1 MKYDMDDLAVLIP
14 VRVESL
20 VRLENLL
27 SVVRYLQ
34 THFSLDIKVWEADAF
49 NNQFLERLLPP
60 DVEYKFIQDEDPVF
74 YRTRYIN
81 DMVVDTQKKF
91 VAIWDADVVFPVIQV
106 HSALETLRTEEAT
119 FVYPYDGIFLDTS
132 PIVRQMFIESGDVD
146 MLWNLR
152 GFMHAPY
159 GTDMR
164 GGAFLANREAYIKA
178 GMENENFYGW
188 GPEDWERIERWKNL
202 DYRIKTIDGV
212 LFHLTHPRDMNGK
225 HNSEGQ
231 RKITTQEKDK
241 ICFSSAEEIRQHLNL
256 KNYLCAK
263 VFLIISNSTRW
274 TVVPPR

>member
-106 HSALETLRTEEAT
+106 HSALET
-119 FVYPYDGIFLDTS
+119 
-132 PIVRQMFIESGDVD
+132 
-146 MLWNLR
+146 
-152 GFMHAPY
+152 
-159 GTDMR
+159 
-164 GGAFLANREAYIKA
+164 
-178 GMENENFYGW
+178 
-188 GPEDWERIERWKNL
+188 
-202 DYRIKTIDGV
+202 
-212 LFHLTHPRDMNGK
+212 
-225 HNSEGQ
+225 
-231 RKITTQEKDK
+231 
-241 ICFSSAEEIRQHLNL
+241 
-256 KNYLCAK
+256 
-263 VFLIISNSTRW
+263 
-274 TVVPPR
+274 

>member
-106 HSALETLRTEEAT
+106 HYGQKRLLLSILMMAFFWIRAPL
-119 FVYPYDGIFLDTS
+119 FVRCSSRVVMLICCGI
-132 PIVRQMFIESGDVD
+132 
-146 MLWNLR
+146 
-152 GFMHAPY
+152 
-159 GTDMR
+159 
-164 GGAFLANREAYIKA
+164 
-178 GMENENFYGW
+178 
-188 GPEDWERIERWKNL
+188 
-202 DYRIKTIDGV
+202 
-212 LFHLTHPRDMNGK
+212 
-225 HNSEGQ
+225 
-231 RKITTQEKDK
+231 
-241 ICFSSAEEIRQHLNL
+241 
-256 KNYLCAK
+256 
-263 VFLIISNSTRW
+263 
-274 TVVPPR
+274 